1 MSSKKSTPETTPE
14 SAKKAAPA
22 PVIEKA
28 GPECSINFTG
38 TEPTRANPSDAGLD
52 LYAAEETVIMSD
64 FRAMVGTGT
73 YLELPDTHFAMLVP
87 RSSLSVKRDIQMVNG
102 VGIIDAGYRGEVKA
116 PLISMGEDRV
126 IAKGERIVQIV
137 ILPVVQAEFNRVEVL
152 GATERGDGGFGS
164 TGA

>member
-1 MSSKKSTPETTPE
+1 MSSKKDTPETTPE
-14 SAKKAAPA
+14 SAEKTA
-22 PVIEKA
+22 PVPLIEKV

-38 TEPTRANPSDAGLD
+38 TEPTRASQGDAGLD

-64 FRAMVGTGT
+64 FRTMVGTGT

-102 VGIIDAGYRGEVKA
+102 VGIIDAGYRGEIKA